1 MKCISRDAFVEWL
14 KRIPIRDLSDGAGL
28 CRVIMAEDFERA
40 IKELPSDIVYDP
52 DSAVYGRW
60 IPFHSEAAGDIQYCS
75 ICGIGFGA
83 KTKYCPN
90 CGKRMYDNIIQIP
103 LANQRNGL
111 RDAVEKWMRSIVGL
125 AFRAKKRDSHC
136 K

>member
-1 MKCISRDAFVEWL
+1 MKCISRDAFVKWL
-14 KRIPIRDLSDGAGL
+14 KHIPIRDLSDGAGL
-28 CRVIMAEDFERA
+28 CRIILVEDFERA
-40 IKELPSDIVYDP
+40 IKELPSDIVYDT
-52 DSAVYGRW
+52 DSAEYGRW

-103 LANQRNGL
+103 LANQRHGL

-125 AFRAKKRDSHC
+125 ARRAKKRDSHC
-136 K
+136 N